1 MARIILLLMVGI
13 VIGLTLGLVYTW
25 VIDPAMSV
33 EVSPDSLHA
42 DYKADYVLMIAQ
54 AYTNDSN
61 LELAKTRL
69 AALKI
74 ADLKQFLTDLTDKKM
89 KQGSSPADLQ
99 ALLTLAQ
106 ALNTPP
112 NFTP

>member
-1 MARIILLLMVGI
+1 MVGI

-33 EVSPDSLHA
+33 EMSPDSLHA
-42 DYKADYVLMIAQ
+42 DYKEDYVLMIAQ

-74 ADLKQFLTDLTDKKM
+74 VDFNQFLTALADKKM
-89 KQGSSPADLQ
+89 KQGASSDDLQ
-99 ALLTLAQ
+99 PLLALAQ
-106 ALNTPP
+106 ALNNSSEATP
-112 NFTP
+112 